1 MSTGDSNAPL
11 NSLVAAFRRFNRMY
25 TRFIGVLDEEFL
37 NSGYS
42 LAEGRVLYE
51 LATGQTPTAKEIA
64 VALRIDPAYL
74 SRILARFE
82 KNSLLKRMA
91 SKKDARSAYL
101 VLTKKGKS
109 RFEKL
114 NALSEEQARYI
125 LKALPPTAQTN
136 LINSMHTVEHLL
148 APSAPEE
155 LRYVLRPH
163 RPGDMG
169 WVVYREGALYAQEYG
184 FDQTFEA
191 LAARIVADFL
201 TEFDPTRERC
211 WIAEVN
217 GQNVGHIFLVKH
229 PTEPST
235 AKLRLLLVEPSTRG
249 LKLGSALVEE
259 CVNFATSV
267 GYKKITLWT
276 QSILVAARHIYQK
289 AGFRLVDEQANFQF
303 GKDLLSQTWELDL
316 TKSGEGS
323 VGSGD
328 SRRGPNPREGEI
340 AIRTERARGSQ
351 LLAEAIRVTPTIYGL
366 QMGRARSV
374 LWINQ

>member
-1 MSTGDSNAPL
+1 MPTSDPKASLNAH
-11 NSLVAAFRRFNRMY
+11 VAAFRRFNRMY

-37 NSGYS
+37 HSGYS

-51 LATGQTPTAKEIA
+51 LATGQARSAKEIA
-64 VALRIDPAYL
+64 VALGIDPAYL
-74 SRILARFE
+74 SRILGRFE
-82 KNSLLKRMA
+82 KNSLLKRVP

-101 VLTKKGKS
+101 VLTQKGKS
-109 RFEKL
+109 KFEKL
-114 NALSEEQARYI
+114 NALSEEQARCI

-136 LINSMHTVEHLL
+136 LIGSMGTVERLL
-148 APSAPEE
+148 APSTPEE

-184 FDQTFEA
+184 FDETFEA
-191 LAARIVADFL
+191 LVARIVADFL
-201 TEFDPTRERC
+201 TEFDPKRERC

-235 AKLRLLLVEPSTRG
+235 AKLRLLLVEPSARG
-249 LKLGSALVEE
+249 LRLGSVLVEE
-259 CVNFATSV
+259 CVNVARSV

-289 AGFRLVDEQANFQF
+289 AGFRLVEERANRQF

-316 TKSGEGS
+316 TESGNGAVASRDRRTAPNSGE
-323 VGSGD
+323 
-328 SRRGPNPREGEI
+328 I
-340 AIRTERARGSQ
+340 
-351 LLAEAIRVTPTIYGL
+351 
-366 QMGRARSV
+366 
-374 LWINQ
+374 

>member
-1 MSTGDSNAPL
+1 MSAGHSNASI
-11 NSLVAAFRRFNRMY
+11 NSYVAAFRRFNRMY

-37 NSGYS
+37 HSGYS

-64 VALRIDPAYL
+64 VALGIDPAYL
-74 SRILARFE
+74 SRILGRFE

-91 SKKDARSAYL
+91 SKRDARSAYL

-114 NALSEEQARYI
+114 NALSEEQARCI

-136 LINSMHTVEHLL
+136 LIGSMGTVERLL
-148 APSAPEE
+148 TPSTPEG

-169 WVVYREGALYAQEYG
+169 WVVHREGALYAQEYG
-184 FDQTFEA
+184 FDETFEA
-191 LAARIVADFL
+191 LVARIVADFL
-201 TEFDPTRERC
+201 TEFDPKRERC

-235 AKLRLLLVEPSTRG
+235 AKLRLLLVEPSARG
-249 LKLGSALVEE
+249 LRLGSALVEE
-259 CVNFATSV
+259 CVNFASSV
-267 GYKKITLWT
+267 GYKRITLWT
-276 QSILVAARHIYQK
+276 QSILVAARHIYQQ
-289 AGFRLVDEQANFQF
+289 AGFRLAEERANRQF
-303 GKDLLSQTWELDL
+303 GQDLLSQTWELDL
-316 TKSGEGS
+316 TESGVRRVAARDG
-323 VGSGD
+323 
-328 SRRGPNPREGEI
+328 RRGSNR
-340 AIRTERARGSQ
+340 RG
-351 LLAEAIRVTPTIYGL
+351 L
-366 QMGRARSV
+366 
-374 LWINQ
+374 

>member
-1 MSTGDSNAPL
+1 MSPSGSNTSL
-11 NSLVAAFRRFNRMY
+11 NSYVAAFRRFNRMY

-51 LATGQTPTAKEIA
+51 LATGQSSTAKEIA
-64 VALRIDPAYL
+64 VALGMDPAYL
-74 SRILARFE
+74 SRILGRFE
-82 KNSLLKRMA
+82 KNSLLKRVP
-91 SKKDARSAYL
+91 SKKDARSAHL
-101 VLTKKGKS
+101 ALTQKGKS

-114 NALSEEQARYI
+114 NALSEEQARGI
-125 LKALPPTAQTN
+125 LKALPPTAQTK
-136 LINSMHTVEHLL
+136 LIGSMDTVERLL
-148 APSAPEE
+148 APSAPAE

-184 FDQTFEA
+184 FDETFEA

-201 TEFDPTRERC
+201 TEFDPKRERC

-229 PTEPST
+229 PTEPAT
-235 AKLRLLLVEPSTRG
+235 AKLRLLLVEPAARG

-259 CVNFATSV
+259 CVNFASSV
-267 GYKKITLWT
+267 GYKKVTLWT
-276 QSILVAARHIYQK
+276 QSILAAARHIYQK
-289 AGFRLVDEQANFQF
+289 AGFRLVEEKANRQF

-316 TKSGEGS
+316 TESG
-323 VGSGD
+323 VGRIPGRD
-328 SRRGPNPREGEI
+328 RRTGPNAGE
-340 AIRTERARGSQ
+340 A
-351 LLAEAIRVTPTIYGL
+351 
-366 QMGRARSV
+366 
-374 LWINQ
+374 